1 MEQSSSV
8 LGTTVIN
15 AITKGCTD
23 VATGATE
30 GITAV
35 LPMGLQVTALTV
47 GIGVA
52 ISFFRRLAH

>member
-1 MEQSSSV
+1 MEQTSSV

-23 VATGATE
+23 VVTGATE

-35 LPMGLQVTALTV
+35 LPMGLQVMALTV

>member
-15 AITKGCTD
+15 SITKGCTD
-23 VATGATE
+23 VVTGATE

-35 LPMGLQVTALTV
+35 LPMGLQVMALTV
-47 GIGVA
+47 GIALAVN
-52 ISFFRRLAH
+52 FFRKLAH

>member
-8 LGTTVIN
+8 LGATVIN

-23 VATGATE
+23 VVTGATE

-35 LPMGLQVTALTV
+35 LPMGLQVMALTV
-47 GIGVA
+47 GIALAVN
-52 ISFFRRLAH
+52 FFRRLAH

>member
-1 MEQSSSV
+1 MEQTSSV

-23 VATGATE
+23 VSTGATE

-35 LPMGLQVTALTV
+35 LPMGLQVMELTV